1 VIAASLCLAAA
12 GFATARLPLP
22 EGRFTLEWTHSIEK
36 IRWQEDYLV
45 AGGWLYLD
53 QARVRGT
60 GAGMEVPEG
69 ARLERGVYRY
79 RPKLRWFRE
88 LRLAR
93 SGYAADYRLCVDGA
107 ACRPMS
113 DWLPVASGLNVLRD
127 CAAED
132 SIRRAGR
139 RRSGAASSP

>member
-12 GFATARLPLP
+12 GFATVRLTLP

-36 IRWQEDYLV
+36 ILWQEDYLV

-53 QARVRGT
+53 EARVRGT

-69 ARLERGVYRY
+69 ARLGHGAYRY
-79 RPKLRWFRE
+79 RPKGRWFRE

-93 SGYAADYRLCVDGA
+93 SPYTADYRLCIEGA
-107 ACRPMS
+107 RCRPLS
-113 DWLPVASGLNVLRD
+113 DWMPLASKVTVVSNCIG
-127 CAAED
+127 
-132 SIRRAGR
+132 
-139 RRSGAASSP
+139 